1 MGIGVVALQT
11 SQKKEQP
18 GPPFASNSADNGLSV
33 DAISGR
39 IVLGNDV
46 GDPAAPAALLSNRE
60 ILTEDALF
68 NLFSI
73 LLNSIQ
79 TGIATLLNGQVVQ
92 VFSNNGSAPTIIAT
106 DGGSGFPN
114 VTASVAGG
122 LGGLATVLATAAAGD
137 VAQLS
142 VSRGAADTLS
152 IRTSGAGTVFFLV
165 GNTVQVWAVDTA
177 TFNQQAGPGLLAF
190 NGADFQVNGSL
201 THRLLTQGQGAGNY
215 NVDRNLD
222 SNKQF
227 FNSAANTLTLP
238 NMAGANSRDGF
249 ILRAC
254 IKNAGG
260 TTIQLQGGQVLLFG
274 SLSSSSGGTISST
287 DVGAYIMIVWDSS
300 NWVTASFNGA
310 WNLT

>member
-11 SQKKEQP
+11 NQKKEQP
-18 GPPFASNSADNGLSV
+18 GPPFASNSADNGTSV

-60 ILTEDALF
+60 IITEDALF

-73 LLNSIQ
+73 LFNSIQ
-79 TGIATLLNGQVVQ
+79 TGIGTLLNGQMVQ
-92 VFSNNGSAPTIIAT
+92 VFSNNGQAPTIIAT

-142 VSRGAADTLS
+142 VSRGGADTLS
-152 IRTSGAGTVFFLV
+152 IRTQGSGTVFFLV

-177 TFNQQAGPGLLAF
+177 TFNQQAGPGLVTF
-190 NGADFQVNGSL
+190 NGAAFQINGSL
-201 THRLLTQGQGAGNY
+201 TNRLLVQSQGAGAY
-215 NVDRNLD
+215 NVNRDLD
-222 SNKQF
+222 SSKQF
-227 FNSAANTLTLP
+227 INSAAATFNLP
-238 NMAGANSRDGF
+238 NMAGASNREGF
-249 ILRAC
+249 IFRLCVKAV
-254 IKNAGG
+254 AGVTVQTFAG
-260 TTIQLQGGQVLLFG
+260 QTIRFG
-274 SLSSSSGGTISST
+274 SLATTVGGTLVST
-287 DVGAYIMIVWDSS
+287 DVGAFVVLVWD
-300 NWVTASFNGA
+300 NADWITETFNGA
-310 WNLT
+310 WGLT